1 VYYEPKLF
9 VSEWFS
15 GQVEHRSQET
25 TRNKL
30 AVLLDEKMVVFG
42 YQLNKF
48 KGELDRN
55 NLKDVQN
62 HG

>member
-1 VYYEPKLF
+1 M
-9 VSEWFS
+9 SEWFS